1 MRKLFIAALVVLSSC
16 ATAPHQIRNSCA
28 IFEQRDGLFNNWRRA
43 ADKASREYGV
53 PRAGAD
59 GDDLRRIRF
68 PALCTATAHTI
79 ARFHPWTRP
88 SSAYGYAQ
96 ALDGTWSRYQRATG
110 HWSARRTNFADAINF
125 IGWYHAQSHLQ
136 NGIALNDT
144 YNLYM
149 AYYVGHDGCNRGSF
163 RSMASFSAPPAGP
176 PALPRPTTASCA
188 PAAADRPPSDVSAL

>member
-53 PRAGAD
+53 PVPV
-59 GDDLRRIRF
+59 LM
-68 PALCTATAHTI
+68 ATI
-79 ARFHPWTRP
+79 YVESGFQPYARPPRTRLLGFIPWTRP

-96 ALDGTWSRYQRATG
+96 ALDGTWGRYQRATG
-110 HWSARRTNFADAINF
+110 HWSARRTNFADAVNF
-125 IGWYHAQSHLQ
+125 IGWYHAQSHQQ

-149 AYYVGHDGCNRGSF
+149 AYYVGHDGYSRGSF
-163 RSMASFSAPPAGP
+163 RSNGDLQRTARKAAGI
-176 PALPRPTTASCA
+176 AFTYNSQLRTCGG
-188 PAAADRPPSDVSAL
+188 

>member
-53 PRAGAD
+53 PVPV
-59 GDDLRRIRF
+59 LM
-68 PALCTATAHTI
+68 ATI
-79 ARFHPWTRP
+79 YVESGFQPYARPPRTLLLGFIPWTRP

-149 AYYVGHDGCNRGSF
+149 AYYVGHDGYSRGSF
-163 RSMASFSAPPAGP
+163 RSNGELQRTARRAAGIASTYNSQLRTCGG
-176 PALPRPTTASCA
+176 
-188 PAAADRPPSDVSAL
+188 